1 MFHVGYISFEKYLIG
16 TERDQTFQT
25 LGRILQRI
33 GTIVEQKTV
42 FFVTCFLGL
51 ISKGSSYNDFNQPQ
65 ATWKK

>member
-16 TERDQTFQT
+16 TERDQTFQI

-42 FFVTCFLGL
+42 FLLLVFWV
-51 ISKGSSYNDFNQPQ
+51 
-65 ATWKK
+65 

>member
-42 FFVTCFLGL
+42 FLLLVFGV
-51 ISKGSSYNDFNQPQ
+51 
-65 ATWKK
+65 